1 MVRALLNMEERSGQ
15 KIHKVQINDRKQGL
29 ISGVKDVISF
39 DPEVVLLDTQMGILT
54 IKGKDLHVKRLTL
67 ERGEVDVEGEFDS
80 FTYSQSKSAKRAAFA
95 SRLFK

>member
-1 MVRALLNMEERSGQ
+1 MEEKIGQ
-15 KIHKVQINDRKQGL
+15 KNHKLQIIDRKQGV

-39 DPEVVLLDTQMGILT
+39 DPEAVLLDTYMGILT

-80 FTYSQSKSAKRAAFA
+80 LVYTQSKGAKRAAFA

>member
-1 MVRALLNMEERSGQ
+1 MED
-15 KIHKVQINDRKQGL
+15 KLTPKNHKLQINERKQGL
-29 ISGVKDVISF
+29 VTGVKDVISF

-80 FTYSQSKSAKRAAFA
+80 FTYTQSKSAKRAAFA

>member
-1 MVRALLNMEERSGQ
+1 MEEKSIQ
-15 KIHKVQINDRKQGL
+15 KSHKLQINERKQGI
-29 ISGVKDVISF
+29 ISGVNDVISF
-39 DPEVVLLDTQMGILT
+39 DTEVVLLDTHMGLLT

-80 FTYSQSKSAKRAAFA
+80 FIYTQSKSAKRAATL

>member
-1 MVRALLNMEERSGQ
+1 MEEKNIQ
-15 KIHKVQINDRKQGL
+15 KGHKLQINDRNQGI

-39 DPEVVLLDTQMGILT
+39 DPEVVLLDTHMGLLT
-54 IKGKDLHVKRLTL
+54 IKGKELHVKRLTL

-80 FTYSQSKSAKRAAFA
+80 FSYSQSKSAKRAAFA

>member
-1 MVRALLNMEERSGQ
+1 MEE
-15 KIHKVQINDRKQGL
+15 KIEKKGHKLQLNDRKQGI

-39 DPEVVLLDTQMGILT
+39 DPEVVLLDTYLGLLT

-67 ERGEVDVEGEFDS
+67 ERGEVDIEGEIDS
-80 FTYSQSKSAKRAAFA
+80 FLYTESKSAKRAAFA

>member
-1 MVRALLNMEERSGQ
+1 MDDKNTQ
-15 KIHKVQINDRKQGL
+15 KGHKVQITDRKQGI

-39 DPEVVLLDTQMGILT
+39 DTELVLLDTHMGLLT
-54 IKGKDLHVKRLTL
+54 IKGKELHVKRLTL

-80 FTYSQSKSAKRAAFA
+80 FVYTQSKSAKRAAFA

>member
-1 MVRALLNMEERSGQ
+1 MEDKLTQ
-15 KIHKVQINDRKQGL
+15 KNHKLQINDRKQGL
-29 ISGVKDVISF
+29 VTGVKDVISF

-80 FTYSQSKSAKRAAFA
+80 FTYTQSKSAKRAAFT

>member
-1 MVRALLNMEERSGQ
+1 VQ
-15 KIHKVQINDRKQGL
+15 KSHKLQISERKQGL
-29 ISGVKDVISF
+29 ITGVKDVISF
-39 DPEVVLLDTQMGILT
+39 DPDLVLLDTSMGILT

-80 FTYSQSKSAKRAAFA
+80 FTYTQSKSEKRAAFA